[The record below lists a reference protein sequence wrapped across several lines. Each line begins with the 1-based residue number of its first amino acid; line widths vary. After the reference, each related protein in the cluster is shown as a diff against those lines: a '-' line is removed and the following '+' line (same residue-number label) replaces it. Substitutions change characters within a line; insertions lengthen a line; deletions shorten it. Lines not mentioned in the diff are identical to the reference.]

1 MVYMNSCSINEKGN
15 EVSQPLIWTLH
26 KDVIYVLIILGTSN
40 TKVNGKGQA
49 SNVITLLIY

>member
-1 MVYMNSCSINEKGN
+1 MAYMNSCSINEKGN

-26 KDVIYVLIILGTSN
+26 KDVYALIILGTSN
-40 TKVNGKGQA
+40 IKVNGKGQA